1 MKQLYEQGALSKADF
16 DSISTSLQLAEKAV
30 KQQQEA
36 LSKMLTGATEEERM
50 QASLSTENAK
60 TALAQVDQARK
71 ELETK
76 KVEIE
81 RLQAQKRRTGSTIKN
96 A

>member
-1 MKQLYEQGALSKADF
+1 
-16 DSISTSLQLAEKAV
+16 
-30 KQQQEA
+30 
-36 LSKMLTGATEEERM
+36 MLTGATEEERM